1 MNRKQFS
8 IYGILITSV
17 LGAVVGYSASTGN
30 VWLPAIAVIAAV
42 ILLSFGKRRVE
53 EVIEDE
59 RIHRISEKASR
70 RTLQI
75 FGITSA
81 LFGITLITLRELE
94 EVGYTLAFSASILVT
109 LYLIFYAYYSRKTL
123 D

>member
-1 MNRKQFS
+1 M
-8 IYGILITSV
+8 GVLITSV

-30 VWLPAIAVIAAV
+30 VWLPAIAVIVAV

-59 RIHRISEKASR
+59 RIHRISERASR

-94 EVGYTLAFSASILVT
+94 EAGYTLAFSASILVT